1 MVQVIFMTL
10 IFLLHQPA
18 VNPNDLL
25 KKGFQEQVKGFGKVW
40 KDFADKSLGTN
51 FPQVIH
57 KAPLLLFQ
65 RDTRH
70 KYGKNSDKKDVLRL
84 LT

>member
-1 MVQVIFMTL
+1 MTL

-25 KKGFQEQVKGFGKVW
+25 KKGFQEQVKSFG

-51 FPQVIH
+51 FLQVIH
-57 KAPLLLFQ
+57 KAPLLFQ
-65 RDTRH
+65 RDII
-70 KYGKNSDKKDVLRL
+70 NM
-84 LT
+84 